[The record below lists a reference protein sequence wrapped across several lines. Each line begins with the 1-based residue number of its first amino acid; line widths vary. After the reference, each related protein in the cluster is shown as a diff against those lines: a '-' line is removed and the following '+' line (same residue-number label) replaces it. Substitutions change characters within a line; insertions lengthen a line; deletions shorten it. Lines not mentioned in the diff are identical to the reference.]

1 MQRQTIDSGALV
13 NQCLAIFTQSTSD
26 AFSKALD
33 ATAKEVFTK
42 AQNAFSN
49 QEEQILF
56 EQYNKLLA
64 DAGRLVQRFQTHCR
78 RMPEAMLEQ
87 ARDEG
92 MSGSLSLVDDEELE
106 VSLGFSQMET
116 QLEVRQYAEIF
127 PLEKRL
133 SLLFKTAGL
142 DKNNMPFGP
151 AAISWVCGKTL
162 EGSRLNT
169 HTKTRVV
176 SHLAKRMNKNAQAMY
191 KQINNLLIGAGILPN
206 YKPDIK
212 NPAKREE
219 KKKDPNDPRAA
230 EASGIIRSVSS
241 EELHQAA
248 SQAPVGGFPGAERPF
263 PGTPGGVSGHP
274 ASHSTGGAGGSVPA
288 SSAGY
293 SSATPAQPSGATG
306 APAPAAGAG
315 PRVTPSRSF
324 LDQAMAGFSN
334 QTTRKLFDALA
345 QQHSAPPPGNG
356 MAPPSSGFIKP
367 NVEPA
372 TLDRALER
380 FTPKQTDLPVGREGI
395 QQLKKEV
402 LNDIKNQTGL
412 FYPKLGAYE
421 ESALDVMGMVL
432 DEVRQTETIDPRVMV
447 SIGKVQ
453 VPLVRVAINEPAFFD
468 EQTHPARQFLE
479 TIVGAAQR
487 WYGSKVIE
495 DLDKFSHMVTHNFD
509 GSSRAFAEAGDD
521 LQKFLRMTE
530 IKSRKAESK
539 WVKAA
544 QGKEKLELAR
554 NEVDAL
560 INRYLRVDMADFLKN
575 LLELVVKDSMTLTLL
590 REGPDSQQW
599 KMQVKAVQAL
609 SHMTDPSEAGQISKT
624 ERTTVIK
631 ELGKM
636 MDQLGFSAKDK
647 QASLANLEKC
657 AQWAQQTNEIPEP
670 EPDYGEVSAFNPLL
684 NKRKAQQ
691 KKKTIEE
698 LRPLNDEENA
708 MLAKLR
714 LLPFGS
720 LFDFIQ
726 NQQMDKI
733 RYKLSWLS
741 PVSNK
746 ALFVT
751 LTGNAP
757 MERSLNSLAIDMV
770 RGTVIYVKPITE
782 GFFERTL
789 KKIMES
795 LRFGSEGTKNVMP
808 AP

>member
-1 MQRQTIDSGALV
+1 MQRQSIDPGALI
-13 NQCLAIFTQSTSD
+13 NQCLAIFTQSTSH
-26 AFSKALD
+26 AFSRALD
-33 ATAKEVFTK
+33 ATAKEIFTK

-56 EQYNKLLA
+56 EEYNKLLA
-64 DAGRLVQRFQTHCR
+64 NAGRLVQRFQTHCR
-78 RMPEAMLEQ
+78 QMPNAMLEQ
-87 ARDEG
+87 AREDNPG
-92 MSGSLSLVDDEELE
+92 GSLSLVDDEELE

-116 QLEVRQYAEIF
+116 RLEVRQYAEIF

-133 SLLFKTAGL
+133 SILFKTAGL
-142 DKNNMPFGP
+142 DKSNMPFGP

-162 EGSRLNT
+162 ESSKLNT
-169 HTKTRVV
+169 DTKTRVV
-176 SHLAKRMNKNAQAMY
+176 SHLAKSLNKNAQSMY
-191 KQINNLLIGAGILPN
+191 KDINKQLISAGILPN

-212 NPAKREE
+212 NPARRQE
-219 KKKDPNDPRAA
+219 KEKEPNDPRSA
-230 EASGIIRSVSS
+230 EASGVIRSTSV
-241 EELHQAA
+241 EELHQSAHQGPA
-248 SQAPVGGFPGAERPF
+248 GGFP
-263 PGTPGGVSGHP
+263 
-274 ASHSTGGAGGSVPA
+274 
-288 SSAGY
+288 
-293 SSATPAQPSGATG
+293 
-306 APAPAAGAG
+306 PAAGNPGGMAG
-315 PRVTPSRSF
+315 QQSHPHPPSAGTTAYGAASPAAASGTQSPAPETGGQATPSRSF

-345 QQHSAPPPGNG
+345 QQHSTSTPPG
-356 MAPPSSGFIKP
+356 AVSPPGGGFIKP

-372 TLDRALER
+372 TLDRALAR
-380 FTPKQTDLPVGREGI
+380 FTPKQTDLPVGKQGI

-432 DEVRQTETIDPRVMV
+432 EEVGQTESIDPRVV
-447 SIGKVQ
+447 AGIGKVQ

-479 TIVGAAQR
+479 TMVGAAQR

-509 GSSRAFAEAGDD
+509 GTSRAFAEAGDD
-521 LQKFLRMTE
+521 LQKFLKMTE
-530 IKSRKAESK
+530 IKSQKAESK

-544 QGKEKLELAR
+544 QGKEKLELTR
-554 NEVDAL
+554 NEVDSL

-609 SHMTDPSEAGQISKT
+609 SHMTDPAEAGQISKT

-647 QASLANLEKC
+647 KASLVNLEKC
-657 AQWAQQTNEIPEP
+657 AQWAQQASDKPEP
-670 EPDYGEVSAFNPLL
+670 EPEYDEVSAFNPLS
-684 NKRKAQQ
+684 NKRKAEQ
-691 KKKTIEE
+691 KKKKIEE
-698 LRPLNDEENA
+698 LRPLNDAENA
-708 MLAKLR
+708 MMAKLR

-757 MERSLNSLAIDMV
+757 MERSLHSLAIDMV
-770 RGTVIYVKPITE
+770 RGTVVYVKPIKE
-782 GFFERTL
+782 GFFELTL
-789 KKIMES
+789 KKIMQS
-795 LRFGSEGTKNVMP
+795 LRLGSEGTKNVIP
-808 AP
+808 AT